1 VNTLET
7 IESEVRK
14 LSTPQMLQLQ
24 EWLANYLEDQAELNP
39 HFVASI
45 ERGQSDLGEGRT
57 RVVTESRQS
66 S

>member
-1 VNTLET
+1 
-7 IESEVRK
+7 
-14 LSTPQMLQLQ
+14 MLQLQ

-45 ERGQSDLGEGRT
+45 ERGQSDLSEGRT
-57 RVVTESRQS
+57 RVVTKSRQS